1 MGEAL
6 GLMYSATESFR
17 LWHRTDFQ
25 QDVAEERQEENK
37 YTGEYGVF
45 GHTTTSLQLFAI
57 LYKIYMAQNE
67 NKCYSIWVKY
77 IWKIC
82 RISGKQ
88 WYIIR
93 QMCDFWR

>member
-1 MGEAL
+1 M

-25 QDVAEERQEENK
+25 QDAAEEDKKKTNT
-37 YTGEYGVF
+37 TGEYGVF